1 MRIEQKPTSNAK
13 KPRSQEKQNK
23 VGFKGIFENLTFS
36 PFFAALR
43 LRVGRGYSVLLL
55 ALLLS
60 AAPVSAHEH
69 HPPHH
74 GTLVVLGEEF
84 SHVELLLDSSTG
96 ELDAF
101 VLDGEAE
108 NPVRI
113 SQSSLQILV
122 KDKAKD
128 WILKLKPIANALT
141 GETKGDTSQFQLVS
155 PKLKGMTQFQGEIV
169 RIKAKGTDF
178 KNVWFLY
185 PEGNEGVKK
194 PDWAK

>member
-1 MRIEQKPTSNAK
+1 MKKIIEMASIA
-13 KPRSQEKQNK
+13 SL
-23 VGFKGIFENLTFS
+23 VIS
-36 PFFAALR
+36 
-43 LRVGRGYSVLLL
+43 LLMFM
-55 ALLLS
+55 AG
-60 AAPVSAHEH
+60 PVSAHEH

-84 SHVELLLDSSTG
+84 SHVELLLDPSTG

-122 KDKAKD
+122 KGQGKD
-128 WILKLKPIANALT
+128 WALKLKPIANALT
-141 GETKGDTSQFQLVS
+141 GETVGDTSQYQIIS
-155 PKLKGMTQFQGEIV
+155 PKLKGTARFQGEFV
-169 RIKAKGTDF
+169 RINARGTNF

-194 PDWAK
+194 PDWVK